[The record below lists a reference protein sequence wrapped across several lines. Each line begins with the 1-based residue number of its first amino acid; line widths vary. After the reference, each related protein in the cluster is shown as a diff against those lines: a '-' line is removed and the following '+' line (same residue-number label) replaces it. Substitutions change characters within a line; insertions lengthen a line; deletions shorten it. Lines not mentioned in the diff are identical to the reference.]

1 MSPVELPKGEG
12 TGCGSV
18 AGYTRH
24 KRAGELACAA
34 CKAAWR
40 TYYKAYRALG
50 RKKQADK

>member
-1 MSPVELPKGEG
+1 MVDLPKGSG

-24 KRAGELACAA
+24 KRADELACAA

-40 TYYKAYRALG
+40 SYYRAYRALG
-50 RKKQADK
+50 RKTKGGSK